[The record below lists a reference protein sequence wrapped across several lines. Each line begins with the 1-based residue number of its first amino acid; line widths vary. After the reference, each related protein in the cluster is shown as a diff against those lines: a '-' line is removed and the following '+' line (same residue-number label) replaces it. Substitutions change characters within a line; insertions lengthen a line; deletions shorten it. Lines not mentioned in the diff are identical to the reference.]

1 MIKSPC
7 KSDFIFINH
16 FLSEA
21 IMDYAKMDK
30 SVQLLDDKKDKCKT
44 ADGEFSATFSIPK
57 DLRDDEKAKA
67 FDFLFLKTKKGKID
81 DENPNAKVIDLVEY
95 VQCSMIPKLDMET
108 FHNSLTDDERFDV
121 IFAQH
126 KVNYRKE
133 YLRPKFEEHMGYKK
147 PSKIN
152 DKIKQAEAKITFSI
166 RTNTIEAL
174 VKNGMKKKDAEKLF
188 DEQIAHQG

>member
-1 MIKSPC
+1 
-7 KSDFIFINH
+7 
-16 FLSEA
+16 
-21 IMDYAKMDK
+21 MDYAKMHK
-30 SVQLLDDKKDKCKT
+30 SVQLLEGKKDKCKT
-44 ADGEFSATFSIPK
+44 RDGEFSATFSIPAN
-57 DLRDDEKAKA
+57 LRDDEKAKA
-67 FDFLFLKTKKGKID
+67 FDFLFLAKCKGKID
-81 DENPNAKVIDLVEY
+81 DENPDAKVIDIVKY
-95 VQCSMIPKLDMET
+95 VQCSMIPEIDMET
-108 FHNSLTDDERFDV
+108 FHNSLSDDERFDV
-121 IFAQH
+121 IFAKH

-174 VKNGMKKKDAEKLF
+174 VKNGMSKKDATKLF